1 MSMTPSFASEAL
13 GLQEAS
19 DAQTRRLVLT
29 WDNQPARRT
38 CLESSHMT
46 WWRTVATLPIRNTP
60 VQAKPHR

>member
-1 MSMTPSFASEAL
+1 MSVTPSFASGTL
-13 GLQEAS
+13 GLQRAS
-19 DAQTRRLVLT
+19 GAQTRNLVLT
-29 WDNQPARRT
+29 WDNQPAHGT